1 MNYYLYSKYWYI
13 FEPGWNQALMDVK
26 IKAKRL
32 IDCTAMLHRCV
43 LVSEADCQQLI
54 SDGED

>member
-1 MNYYLYSKYWYI
+1 MNYYLYSTYWYI

-32 IDCTAMLHRCV
+32 NDCTAMLHRCV